1 MNRRS
6 FFQTLAKAAAGFT
19 ILPAATSY
27 ERIWKVVRPECVPN
41 PEWITPPMHFFGPD
55 YTGEW
60 RWTVMTY
67 NEAFNLASK
76 QAEWKAN
83 QFEWKNT
90 PYRFP
95 PQPTTSPDTQ

>member
-41 PEWITPPMHFFGPD
+41 PEWITPPADQIMHFFGPD

-60 RWTVMTY
+60 RWTFMTY
-67 NEAFNLASK
+67 NKQAEWQAN
-76 QAEWKAN
+76 QAEWKARLIDCH
-83 QFEWKNT
+83 
-90 PYRFP
+90 P
-95 PQPTTSPDTQ
+95 SPLLLHNV